1 MIFHSLSEGDIGS
14 GSNRS
19 VPPASSSDSASGA
32 VQIITTAADSLSQD
46 LCESHIGRLE
56 SRGGVFTAD
65 QLTPVYCA
73 ALVGCGN
80 DEDQYS
86 NLLFGIRD
94 DLIRA
99 DKLVIF
105 KDTKFDNPMN
115 NEVIRF
121 GGIDRS
127 SRVKII
133 SGLCARIEIPCSSEK
148 TELARRALNDM
159 LSSSNDPDGV
169 LYNKGVKLASWFS
182 RCIGSSPEFR
192 TGLRQ
197 IPIIIYYG
205 MITPLEVMLLH
216 LLSCSGFDVLYICPD
231 KSCLTVLKEN
241 NFRDRMQIFE
251 LENSKPVMPYPDKE
265 VRTKVATVAYNA
277 ERELDT
283 VLYGGDT
290 MFRDFQFSD
299 MEAAVLKTT
308 YDEIDVL
315 WNEFARFRTGFSVK
329 GQRVVVPT
337 IFAKISGIRD
347 GNVNAYWDEVRDKL
361 TPNTILTVKSPAY
374 RAPDKSMLRKYDPYH
389 DGHHLF
395 VGKLKQSPMNP
406 YGFLSDELQLLILN
420 KIQEAFDSGYLMIDD
435 REKMQQLIFAG
446 LNLDRNVLRILQKYD
461 FTKEI
466 PKFIVIDTIE
476 DTFSIME
483 CTQLVLLGMLGF
495 DILIYTPTGYRD
507 LETFISPTA
516 YELHQMNE
524 YKYNLSVPKF
534 KIPDKV
540 QPKKGGLFQN
550 LFRKGRR

>member
-1 MIFHSLSEGDIGS
+1 
-14 GSNRS
+14 
-19 VPPASSSDSASGA
+19 
-32 VQIITTAADSLSQD
+32 
-46 LCESHIGRLE
+46 
-56 SRGGVFTAD
+56 
-65 QLTPVYCA
+65 
-73 ALVGCGN
+73 
-80 DEDQYS
+80 
-86 NLLFGIRD
+86 
-94 DLIRA
+94 
-99 DKLVIF
+99 
-105 KDTKFDNPMN
+105 
-115 NEVIRF
+115 
-121 GGIDRS
+121 
-127 SRVKII
+127 
-133 SGLCARIEIPCSSEK
+133 
-148 TELARRALNDM
+148 
-159 LSSSNDPDGV
+159 
-169 LYNKGVKLASWFS
+169 
-182 RCIGSSPEFR
+182 
-192 TGLRQ
+192 
-197 IPIIIYYG
+197 
-205 MITPLEVMLLH
+205 
-216 LLSCSGFDVLYICPD
+216 
-231 KSCLTVLKEN
+231 
-241 NFRDRMQIFE
+241 MQIFE

-395 VGKLKQSPMNP
+395 VEKLKQSPMNP